1 MKKRG
6 TKQQYSSKLV
16 AQIVAEYEHSDLGLR
31 DLEKKY
37 GVKYGTIYSWVKKER
52 ERRGQ
57 DAVPR
62 DIK

>member
-16 AQIVAEYEHSDLGLR
+16 AQIVAEYEHSELGLR

-52 ERRGQ
+52 ERRCQG
-57 DAVPR
+57 AVPR
-62 DIK
+62 DRK

>member
-52 ERRGQ
+52 DRRCQGT
-57 DAVPR
+57 VPR
-62 DIK
+62 DGK